1 MAAPPA
7 PHSAE
12 VIDARVAEILARDEF
27 QPLNK
32 DAAPATQLIGE
43 LLESMLSAIRA
54 LVGDLRANHP
64 GVFVALL
71 VAGAAIIG
79 ISVWYGARGAARRR
93 SGEARISEEL
103 PEVLRG
109 DPARLRAEA
118 ETAASAGRWLDAVR
132 LYFRATIIQQAL
144 SEGTLERLRDA
155 DAFRRARTY
164 RELVGEFA
172 RNEAQAERMRRL
184 AARIELGLYSGVELG
199 PADWDDARSL
209 AKELR

>member
-1 MAAPPA
+1 MAGPPVSQ
-7 PHSAE
+7 SAE
-12 VIDARVAEILARDEF
+12 AIDARVAEILARDEF
-27 QPLNK
+27 QSLSK

-71 VAGAAIIG
+71 VVGAVILG

-93 SGEARISEEL
+93 GGEARIGEAL

-118 ETAASAGRWLDAVR
+118 EAAAAAGRWLEAVR
-132 LYFRATIIQQAL
+132 LYFRATIIDQAL

-155 DAFRRARTY
+155 EAFRRARTY

-172 RNEAQAERMRRL
+172 RDDAQAERMRRI
-184 AARIELGLYSGVELG
+184 AARIELGLYSGAELG
-199 PADWDDARSL
+199 PADWDDARAL
-209 AKELR
+209 ARELR